1 MSNRSF
7 LPLGDNLQNSEG
19 FGLKERETNNIPEG
33 YFRDEEIQERMEYN
47 TLLNNNQKL
56 KHQKQTGLNGTYNI
70 MNIPYYDS
78 KSKTATWN
86 VTLADLEII

>member
-1 MSNRSF
+1 
-7 LPLGDNLQNSEG
+7 
-19 FGLKERETNNIPEG
+19 
-33 YFRDEEIQERMEYN
+33 MEYN

-56 KHQKQTGLNGTYNI
+56 KHQKQTGLKGTYNV

-78 KSKTATWN
+78 KSKTARRN